1 MSVKD
6 AYNNWAEIYDSNQNA
21 TRDAEH
27 IVLKSM
33 LSGRQFNRSLEIG
46 CGTGKN
52 TAFLSSIS
60 GHVTAVDF
68 SEQMLSKAKG
78 KQYPSSVEFMLG
90 DIQDEWSF
98 ASGTYDLITFSLV
111 LEHIEHL
118 APVFEKANDVL
129 SDGGIIYIGELHPYK
144 QYAGSKARFET
155 QAGVQ
160 VLECYI
166 HQVSDFL
173 QPALELGLTLH
184 KIVEYKPEG
193 EPLPRILGLLLSKG
207 K

>member
-6 AYNNWAEIYDSNQNA
+6 AYNNWAEIYDSNENA

-27 IVLKSM
+27 IVLKEM
-33 LSGRQFNRSLEIG
+33 LNGKQFNRSLEIG

-68 SEQMLSKAKG
+68 SEQMIGKAKE
-78 KQYPSSVEFMLG
+78 KQYPSSVGFLLG
-90 DIQDEWSF
+90 DIQGEWSF

-118 APVFEKANDVL
+118 APVFEKANNVL
-129 SDGGIIYIGELHPYK
+129 SNGGIVYIGELHPYK

-160 VLECYI
+160 VLECYT
-166 HQVSDFL
+166 HQVSEFL
-173 QPALELGLTLH
+173 QPTIELRLTLN
-184 KIVEYKPEG
+184 KIIEHKPEG
-193 EPLPRILGLLLSKG
+193 EPLPRILGLLISK
-207 K
+207 